1 MDTKESK
8 QTRASEID
16 YKYEKIKKS
25 PKEILDSWHYLD
37 SKDIENRIKDYGLH
51 EGSLNDIVNEI
62 VLWKVNRQVSFG
74 NDKELLNDIW
84 NLENVK
90 IAEMDSFSDEWAQ
103 KTEEI
108 VRRMLVCRGIK
119 MPMASTILHFFHPST
134 YLIMDQ
140 RAYRVIFKEE
150 MPNNPSPQ
158 MYTMYLKKCVKYY
171 KDQKLNPDIA
181 FELLDRYLYQM
192 DKEMKNKVSY

>member
-1 MDTKESK
+1 
-8 QTRASEID
+8 
-16 YKYEKIKKS
+16 
-25 PKEILDSWHYLD
+25 
-37 SKDIENRIKDYGLH
+37 
-51 EGSLNDIVNEI
+51 
-62 VLWKVNRQVSFG
+62 
-74 NDKELLNDIW
+74 
-84 NLENVK
+84 
-90 IAEMDSFSDEWAQ
+90 
-103 KTEEI
+103 
-108 VRRMLVCRGIK
+108 
-119 MPMASTILHFFHPST
+119 MASTILHFFHPST

>member
-1 MDTKESK
+1 MSK
-8 QTRASEID
+8 QTRASEIN
-16 YKYEKIKKS
+16 YNYEKIKKS

-37 SKDIENRIKDYGLH
+37 SKDIENRIKDYALH

-62 VLWKVNRQVSFG
+62 VLWKVNRRVSFG
-74 NDKELLNDIW
+74 DDKELLNDIW

-90 IAEMDSFSDEWAQ
+90 IAEMDSLPDEWAQ

-119 MPMASTILHFFHPST
+119 IPMASTILHFFHPST

-140 RAYRVIFKEE
+140 RAYRVINKKE
-150 MPNNPSPQ
+150 MPSDPSPQ
-158 MYTMYLKKCVKYY
+158 DYTKYLKDGVAYY
-171 KDQKLNPDIA
+171 KGQNLNPDIP
-181 FELLDRYLYQM
+181 FEMLDRYLYQM